1 MAIKTLLDD
10 IDAHFE
16 SSTQTLIGLLK
27 IPSVSTA
34 PEHKTDVDHACQYL
48 RGMLEEMGM
57 EKVTVHPTKG
67 HPILT
72 AEHCH
77 QPGKPTVLI
86 YGHYDVQPSDPD
98 AEWLTPPF
106 DPVIKGE
113 RIYARGASDDKGQLL
128 THVLAL
134 ESYFRTGTPLP
145 VNVKILLE
153 GEEEIGSPNLVP
165 FLEAHR
171 EWAACDMVLVSDTA
185 MYAED
190 QPSITVGLRGL
201 AYMEVRV
208 KGAKRDLHSGVF
220 GGAAPNPANILAEM
234 ISKLIGP
241 DGRILIPGFYDDVR
255 DLSQAEREAYRQ
267 LPFDQQAYKEAIG
280 IRDVVGEEG
289 YSVLERVSA
298 RPTLDVNGLW
308 SGYQGE
314 GAKTVLPAKAGAKI
328 SMRLVPDQNPSDI
341 AAKFKAYIEQVAPES
356 VEVEVSEHHGGHPIV
371 VDLDFD
377 GIRAAAE
384 AFRDVY
390 GKDVYFTREG
400 GSIPIIAEFKRI
412 LEANSVLMGFGLTE
426 DGLHS
431 PNESFSLKDFG
442 RGIKVSATFLSKL
455 GAQG

>member
-1 MAIKTLLDD
+1 MKQLIDD

-16 SSTQTLIGLLK
+16 ASKETLIGLLK

-34 PEHKTDVDHACQYL
+34 PEHKTDVVHACEYL
-48 RGMLEEMGM
+48 RGMLESMGM
-57 EKVTVHPTKG
+57 ENVTVHSTKG

-72 AEHCH
+72 AEHCK
-77 QPGKPTVLI
+77 QQGKPTVLV

-98 AEWLTPPF
+98 NEWLTPPF
-106 DPVIKGE
+106 DPVIKGD

-165 FLEAHR
+165 FLEANK
-171 EWAACDMVLVSDTA
+171 EWAACDMVVVSDTA
-185 MYAED
+185 MFSED
-190 QPSITVGLRGL
+190 KPSITVGLRGL

-234 ISKLIGP
+234 ITKLK
-241 DGRILIPGFYDDVR
+241 DENGRILIPGFYDSVR
-255 DLSQAEREAYRQ
+255 DLTPAERQAYSE
-267 LPFDQQAYKEAIG
+267 LPFDEKAYKEAIG
-280 IRDVVGEEG
+280 IRDVVGEEE
-289 YSVLERVSA
+289 YSILERVSA

-328 SMRLVPDQNPSDI
+328 SMRLVPDQDPHTI
-341 AAKFKAYIEQVAPES
+341 AALFKAYIEKIAPDS
-356 VEVEVSEHHGGHPIV
+356 VEVEVEDHHGGYPIV

-377 GIRAAAE
+377 GIRAAAD
-384 AFRDVY
+384 AFKDVY
-390 GKDVYFTREG
+390 GSDVYFTREG

-412 LEANSVLMGFGLTE
+412 LGANSVLMGFGLTE

-442 RGIKVSATFLSKL
+442 RGIKVSATFFAKL
-455 GAQG
+455 GGIA